1 MLRYE
6 MKNTIKNLYMD
17 YKIYILDIE
26 NSKDLYKSILLY
38 SYNNFKNIDTT
49 EINISLK
56 SMLETFHEILDSQDS
71 VTTLISN
78 NELISFYFLIIALI
92 INQLSDRIGDLFD
105 LLNRKKILSEIQDVE
120 NIFLFTDH
128 LLKNI
133 QYIFECI
140 ELEFIGEYE
149 SK

>member
-1 MLRYE
+1 

-26 NSKDLYKSILLY
+26 NSTDLYKSILLY
-38 SYNNFKNIDTT
+38 SYNDFKNIDIS
-49 EINISLK
+49 EINVSLE

-71 VTTLISN
+71 ITNLFSN
-78 NELISFYFLIIALI
+78 NELLSFYFLIIALI
-92 INQLSDRIGDLFD
+92 INQLSDRIGNLFD
-105 LLNRKKILSEIQDVE
+105 LLNRKKNLSEIQDVE

>member
-1 MLRYE
+1 

-26 NSKDLYKSILLY
+26 NSTDLYKSILLY
-38 SYNNFKNIDTT
+38 SYNDFKNIDIS
-49 EINISLK
+49 EINVSLE
-56 SMLETFHEILDSQDS
+56 SMLETFHDILDSKDL
-71 VTTLISN
+71 VMNLFSN
-78 NELISFYFLIIALI
+78 NELLSFYFLIIALI
-92 INQLSDRIGDLFD
+92 INQLSDRIGNLFD
-105 LLNRKKILSEIQDVE
+105 LLNRKKNLSEIQDVE

>member
-1 MLRYE
+1 
-6 MKNTIKNLYMD
+6 MKNTMKNLYMD

-26 NSKDLYKSILLY
+26 NSTDLYKSILLY
-38 SYNNFKNIDTT
+38 SYNDFKNIDIS
-49 EINISLK
+49 EINVSLE

-71 VTTLISN
+71 VTNLFSN
-78 NELISFYFLIIALI
+78 NELLSFYFLIIALI
-92 INQLSDRIGDLFD
+92 INQLSDRIGNLFD
-105 LLNRKKILSEIQDVE
+105 LLNRKKNLSEIQDVE

>member
-1 MLRYE
+1 

-26 NSKDLYKSILLY
+26 NSTDLYKSILLY
-38 SYNNFKNIDTT
+38 SYNDFKNIDIS

-71 VTTLISN
+71 VTNLFSN
-78 NELISFYFLIIALI
+78 NELLSFYFLIIALI
-92 INQLSDRIGDLFD
+92 INQLSNRIGDLFD
-105 LLNRKKILSEIQDVE
+105 LLNGKKILSEIQDVE

>member
-1 MLRYE
+1 M
-6 MKNTIKNLYMD
+6 KNLYMD

-38 SYNNFKNIDTT
+38 SYNDFKNIDIS
-49 EINISLK
+49 EINVSLE

-71 VTTLISN
+71 VTNLFSN
-78 NELISFYFLIIALI
+78 NELLSFYFLIIALI
-92 INQLSDRIGDLFD
+92 INQLSNRIADLFD
-105 LLNRKKILSEIQDVE
+105 LLNGKKILSEIQDVE

-140 ELEFIGEYE
+140 ELEVIGEYE

>member
-1 MLRYE
+1 

-26 NSKDLYKSILLY
+26 NSTDLYKSILLY
-38 SYNNFKNIDTT
+38 SYNDFKNIDIS
-49 EINISLK
+49 EINVSLE
-56 SMLETFHEILDSQDS
+56 SMLETFHDILDSKDL
-71 VTTLISN
+71 VMNLFSN
-78 NELISFYFLIIALI
+78 NELLSFYFLIIALI
-92 INQLSDRIGDLFD
+92 INQLSDRIGNLFD
-105 LLNRKKILSEIQDVE
+105 LLNKKKNLSEIQDVE

>member
-1 MLRYE
+1 

-26 NSKDLYKSILLY
+26 NSKDLYNSILLY
-38 SYNNFKNIDTT
+38 SYNDFKNIDIS
-49 EINISLK
+49 EINVSLE
-56 SMLETFHEILDSQDS
+56 SMLETFHDILDSKDL
-71 VTTLISN
+71 VMNLFSN
-78 NELISFYFLIIALI
+78 NELLSFYFLIIALI
-92 INQLSDRIGDLFD
+92 INQLSNRIGDLFD
-105 LLNRKKILSEIQDVE
+105 LLNGKKILSEIQDVE

>member
-1 MLRYE
+1 MLGYE

-26 NSKDLYKSILLY
+26 DSKDLYKSILLY
-38 SYNNFKNIDTT
+38 NDNDFKNIDIS

-71 VTTLISN
+71 VTNLISN

-105 LLNRKKILSEIQDVE
+105 LLNGKKILSEIQDVE

>member
-1 MLRYE
+1 

-26 NSKDLYKSILLY
+26 NSTDLYKSILLY
-38 SYNNFKNIDTT
+38 SYNDFKNIDIS
-49 EINISLK
+49 EINVSLE
-56 SMLETFHEILDSQDS
+56 SMLETFHDILDSKDL
-71 VTTLISN
+71 VMNLFSN
-78 NELISFYFLIIALI
+78 NELLSFYFLIIALI
-92 INQLSDRIGDLFD
+92 INQLSNRIGDLFD
-105 LLNRKKILSEIQDVE
+105 LLNGKKILSEIQDVE

>member
-1 MLRYE
+1 
-6 MKNTIKNLYMD
+6 MKNTIKNLYID

-38 SYNNFKNIDTT
+38 SYNDFKNIDIS
-49 EINISLK
+49 EINVSLE

-71 VTTLISN
+71 ITNLFSN
-78 NELISFYFLIIALI
+78 NELLSFYFLIIALI

>member
-1 MLRYE
+1 

-26 NSKDLYKSILLY
+26 NSTDLYKSILLY
-38 SYNNFKNIDTT
+38 SYNDFKNIDIS
-49 EINISLK
+49 EINVSLE
-56 SMLETFHEILDSQDS
+56 SMLETFHDILDSKDL
-71 VTTLISN
+71 VMNLFSN
-78 NELISFYFLIIALI
+78 NELLSFYFLIIALI
-92 INQLSDRIGDLFD
+92 INQLSDRIGNLFD
-105 LLNRKKILSEIQDVE
+105 LLNRKKNLSEIQEVE

>member
-1 MLRYE
+1 

-38 SYNNFKNIDTT
+38 SYNDFKNIDIS
-49 EINISLK
+49 EINVSLE

-71 VTTLISN
+71 VTNLFSN
-78 NELISFYFLIIALI
+78 NELLSFYFLIIALI
-92 INQLSDRIGDLFD
+92 INQLSNKIGDLFD
-105 LLNRKKILSEIQDVE
+105 LLNGKKILSEIQDVE

>member
-1 MLRYE
+1 

-26 NSKDLYKSILLY
+26 NSKDLYNSILLY
-38 SYNNFKNIDTT
+38 SYNDFKNIDIS
-49 EINISLK
+49 EINVSLE
-56 SMLETFHEILDSQDS
+56 SMLETFHEILDSKDL
-71 VTTLISN
+71 VTNLFSN
-78 NELISFYFLIIALI
+78 NELLSFYFLIIALI
-92 INQLSDRIGDLFD
+92 INQLSNRIGDLFD
-105 LLNRKKILSEIQDVE
+105 LLNGKKILSEIQDVE

>member
-1 MLRYE
+1 MG
-6 MKNTIKNLYMD
+6 NLATYP
-17 YKIYILDIE
+17 L
-26 NSKDLYKSILLY
+26 
-38 SYNNFKNIDTT
+38 
-49 EINISLK
+49 SLA
-56 SMLETFHEILDSQDS
+56 
-71 VTTLISN
+71 VN
-78 NELISFYFLIIALI
+78 CN
-92 INQLSDRIGDLFD
+92 DLFD
-105 LLNRKKILSEIQDVE
+105 LLNGKKILSEIQDVE

>member
-1 MLRYE
+1 
-6 MKNTIKNLYMD
+6 MKNTMKNLYMD

-38 SYNNFKNIDTT
+38 SYNDFKNIDIS
-49 EINISLK
+49 EINVSLE

-71 VTTLISN
+71 VTNLFSN
-78 NELISFYFLIIALI
+78 NELLSFYFLIIALI
-92 INQLSDRIGDLFD
+92 INQLSNKIGDLFD
-105 LLNRKKILSEIQDVE
+105 LLNGKKILSEIQDVE

>member
-1 MLRYE
+1 

-26 NSKDLYKSILLY
+26 NSTDLYKSILLY
-38 SYNNFKNIDTT
+38 SYNDFKNIDIS
-49 EINISLK
+49 EINVSLE
-56 SMLETFHEILDSQDS
+56 SMLETFHDILDSKDL
-71 VTTLISN
+71 VMNLFSN
-78 NELISFYFLIIALI
+78 NELLSFYFLIIALI
-92 INQLSDRIGDLFD
+92 INQLSDRIGNLFD
-105 LLNRKKILSEIQDVE
+105 LIKKKKNLSEIQDVE

>member
-1 MLRYE
+1 

-26 NSKDLYKSILLY
+26 NSTDLYKSILLY
-38 SYNNFKNIDTT
+38 SYNDFKNIDIS
-49 EINISLK
+49 EINVSLE
-56 SMLETFHEILDSQDS
+56 SMLETFHDILDSKDL
-71 VTTLISN
+71 VMNLFSN
-78 NELISFYFLIIALI
+78 NELLSFYFLIIALI
-92 INQLSDRIGDLFD
+92 INQLSDRIGNLFD
-105 LLNRKKILSEIQDVE
+105 LLNKKKNLSEIQDVE

-140 ELEFIGEYE
+140 ELEVIGEYE

>member
-1 MLRYE
+1 
-6 MKNTIKNLYMD
+6 MKNTMKNLYMD

-38 SYNNFKNIDTT
+38 SYNDFKNIDIS
-49 EINISLK
+49 EINVSLE

-71 VTTLISN
+71 VTNLFSN
-78 NELISFYFLIIALI
+78 NELLSFYFLIIALI
-92 INQLSDRIGDLFD
+92 INQLSYKIGDLFD
-105 LLNRKKILSEIQDVE
+105 LLNGKKILSEIQDVE

-140 ELEFIGEYE
+140 ELEVIGEYE

>member
-1 MLRYE
+1 

-38 SYNNFKNIDTT
+38 SYNDFKNIDIS
-49 EINISLK
+49 EINVSLE

-71 VTTLISN
+71 VTNLFSN
-78 NELISFYFLIIALI
+78 NELLSFYFLIIALI
-92 INQLSDRIGDLFD
+92 INQLSDRIE
-105 LLNRKKILSEIQDVE
+105 ILSEIQDVE

>member
-1 MLRYE
+1 M
-6 MKNTIKNLYMD
+6 KNLYMD

-38 SYNNFKNIDTT
+38 SYNDFKNIDIS
-49 EINISLK
+49 EINVSLE

-71 VTTLISN
+71 VTNLFSN
-78 NELISFYFLIIALI
+78 NELLSFYFLIIALI
-92 INQLSDRIGDLFD
+92 INQLSNRIGDLFD
-105 LLNRKKILSEIQDVE
+105 LLNGKKILSEIQDVE

-140 ELEFIGEYE
+140 ELEVIGKYE

>member
-1 MLRYE
+1 M
-6 MKNTIKNLYMD
+6 KNLYMD

-38 SYNNFKNIDTT
+38 SYNDFKNIDIS
-49 EINISLK
+49 EINVSLE

-71 VTTLISN
+71 VTNLFSN
-78 NELISFYFLIIALI
+78 NELLSFYFLIIALI
-92 INQLSDRIGDLFD
+92 INQLSNRIGDLFD
-105 LLNRKKILSEIQDVE
+105 LLNGKKILSKIQDVE

-140 ELEFIGEYE
+140 ELEVIGEYE

>member
-1 MLRYE
+1 

-26 NSKDLYKSILLY
+26 DSKDLYKSILLY
-38 SYNNFKNIDTT
+38 SDNDFKNIDIS

-71 VTTLISN
+71 VTTLFSN

>member
-1 MLRYE
+1 

-26 NSKDLYKSILLY
+26 NSTDLYKSILLY
-38 SYNNFKNIDTT
+38 SYNDFKNIDIS
-49 EINISLK
+49 EINVSLE
-56 SMLETFHEILDSQDS
+56 SMLETFHDILDSKDL
-71 VTTLISN
+71 VMNLFSN
-78 NELISFYFLIIALI
+78 NELLSFYFLIIALI
-92 INQLSDRIGDLFD
+92 INQLSDRIGNLFD
-105 LLNRKKILSEIQDVE
+105 LLNKKKNLSEIQDVE

-140 ELEFIGEYE
+140 ELEFIAEYE

>member
-1 MLRYE
+1 
-6 MKNTIKNLYMD
+6 MKNTMKNLYMD

-38 SYNNFKNIDTT
+38 SYNDFKNIDIS
-49 EINISLK
+49 EINVSLE

-71 VTTLISN
+71 VTNLFSN
-78 NELISFYFLIIALI
+78 NELLSFYFLIIALI
-92 INQLSDRIGDLFD
+92 INQLSNRISDLFD
-105 LLNRKKILSEIQDVE
+105 LLNGKKILSEIQDVE

-140 ELEFIGEYE
+140 ELEVIGEYE

>member
-1 MLRYE
+1 
-6 MKNTIKNLYMD
+6 MKNTMKNLYMD

-38 SYNNFKNIDTT
+38 SYNDFKNIDIS
-49 EINISLK
+49 EINVSLE

-71 VTTLISN
+71 VTNLFSN
-78 NELISFYFLIIALI
+78 NELLSFYFLIIALI
-92 INQLSDRIGDLFD
+92 INQLSNKIGDLFD
-105 LLNRKKILSEIQDVE
+105 LLNGKKILSEIQDVE

-140 ELEFIGEYE
+140 ELEVIGEYE

>member
-1 MLRYE
+1 

-26 NSKDLYKSILLY
+26 NSTDLYKSILLY
-38 SYNNFKNIDTT
+38 SYNDFKNIDIS
-49 EINISLK
+49 EINVYLE
-56 SMLETFHEILDSQDS
+56 SMLETFHDILDSKDL
-71 VTTLISN
+71 VMNLFSN
-78 NELISFYFLIIALI
+78 NELLSFYFLIIALI
-92 INQLSDRIGDLFD
+92 INQLSDRIGNLFD
-105 LLNRKKILSEIQDVE
+105 LLNKKKNLSEIQDVE

>member
-1 MLRYE
+1 
-6 MKNTIKNLYMD
+6 MKNTMKNLYMD

-38 SYNNFKNIDTT
+38 SYNDFKNIDIS
-49 EINISLK
+49 EINVSLE

-71 VTTLISN
+71 VTNLFSN
-78 NELISFYFLIIALI
+78 NELLSFYFLIIALI
-92 INQLSDRIGDLFD
+92 INELSNKISDLFD
-105 LLNRKKILSEIQDVE
+105 LLNGKKILSEIQDVE

>member
-1 MLRYE
+1 M
-6 MKNTIKNLYMD
+6 KNLYMD

-38 SYNNFKNIDTT
+38 SYNDFKNIDIS
-49 EINISLK
+49 EINVSLE

-71 VTTLISN
+71 VTNLFSN
-78 NELISFYFLIIALI
+78 NELLSFYFLIIALI
-92 INQLSDRIGDLFD
+92 INQLSNRISDLFD
-105 LLNRKKILSEIQDVE
+105 LLNGKKILSEIQDVE

-140 ELEFIGEYE
+140 ESEFIGEYE

>member
-1 MLRYE
+1 

-26 NSKDLYKSILLY
+26 NSKDLYNSILLY
-38 SYNNFKNIDTT
+38 SYNDFKNIDIS
-49 EINISLK
+49 EINVSLE
-56 SMLETFHEILDSQDS
+56 SMLETFHAILDSQDS
-71 VTTLISN
+71 VTNLFSN
-78 NELISFYFLIIALI
+78 NELLSFYFLIIALI
-92 INQLSDRIGDLFD
+92 INQLSDRIGNLFD

>member
-1 MLRYE
+1 
-6 MKNTIKNLYMD
+6 MKNTMKNLYMD

-38 SYNNFKNIDTT
+38 SYNDFKNIDIS
-49 EINISLK
+49 EINVSLE

-71 VTTLISN
+71 VTNLFSN
-78 NELISFYFLIIALI
+78 NELLSFYFLIIALI
-92 INQLSDRIGDLFD
+92 INQLSNRISDLFD
-105 LLNRKKILSEIQDVE
+105 LLNGKKILSEIQDVE

>member
-1 MLRYE
+1 
-6 MKNTIKNLYMD
+6 MKNTIKNLYID

-38 SYNNFKNIDTT
+38 SYNDFKNIDIS
-49 EINISLK
+49 EINVSLE

-71 VTTLISN
+71 ITNLFSN
-78 NELISFYFLIIALI
+78 NELLSFYFLIIALI

-105 LLNRKKILSEIQDVE
+105 LLNGKKFLSEIQDIE

>member
-1 MLRYE
+1 
-6 MKNTIKNLYMD
+6 MKNTMKNLYMD

-26 NSKDLYKSILLY
+26 NSKDLYNSILLY
-38 SYNNFKNIDTT
+38 SYNDFKNIDIS
-49 EINISLK
+49 EINVSLE

-71 VTTLISN
+71 VTNLFSN
-78 NELISFYFLIIALI
+78 NELLSFYFLIIALI
-92 INQLSDRIGDLFD
+92 INQLSNKIGDLFD
-105 LLNRKKILSEIQDVE
+105 LLNGKKILSEIQDVE

>member
-38 SYNNFKNIDTT
+38 SDNDFKNTDIS

-71 VTTLISN
+71 VTNLISN
-78 NELISFYFLIIALI
+78 NELISFYFLIMALI

-105 LLNRKKILSEIQDVE
+105 LLNRKKILPEIPDVE